1 MNENKLIDGK
11 KIAQKYKKNIKEK
24 ITKIRER
31 YGKQPGLAVILVGER
46 KDSITY
52 VNMKKKTC
60 EELGI
65 ISKTFSLSESVSEQN
80 IIDIINSLN
89 NDEDINGILVQLP
102 LPKHINEENI
112 LGMVRLEKDV
122 DGFHAS
128 NIGNMAMEKRKSLF
142 VPCTPLGCL
151 KIIDREE
158 INLTGMNAVVIGK
171 SNIVG
176 LPISLLL
183 MKRNATVTVCHVHT
197 KNIKEHTRNADIL
210 VSACGQAEMIKSDW
224 IKDDCIIIDV
234 GINHVKDESL
244 EKGYRLTGD
253 VDFNDVIDK
262 VSKITPVP
270 GGVGPMTIAML
281 MKNTFKAFKL
291 QNKELLNEKD

>member
-1 MNENKLIDGK
+1 MNFTDKIINGK
-11 KIAQKYKKNIKEK
+11 NLSMTYKNNIKDKIFKIKEK
-24 ITKIRER
+24 YNI
-31 YGKQPGLAVILVGER
+31 QPGLAVVLVGDR

-60 EELGI
+60 EQLGI
-65 ISKTFSLSESVSEQN
+65 ISKTFTLSESVSEQN
-80 IIDIINSLN
+80 IIDIIKSLN
-89 NDEDINGILVQLP
+89 NDNTINGILVQLP

-112 LGMVRLEKDV
+112 LGAVSIEKDV

-151 KIIDREE
+151 KILDREK
-158 INLTGMNAVVIGK
+158 INLKGMNAVVIGK

-183 MKRNATVTVCHVHT
+183 MKRNATVTVCHVDT
-197 KNIKEHTRNADIL
+197 KNIKEHTQKADLL
-210 VSACGQAEMIKSDW
+210 VTACGQPEMIKKDW

-234 GINHVKDESL
+234 GINHIKDENNNTKL
-244 EKGYRLTGD
+244 VGD
-253 VDFNDVIDK
+253 VDFKDVINK

-281 MKNTFKAFKL
+281 MKNTFKAFKI
-291 QNKELLNEKD
+291 QNRNIFIDK

>member
-1 MNENKLIDGK
+1 MESNPKIIDGK
-11 KIAQKYKKNIKEK
+11 NLSLSYKNNIKDK
-24 ITKIRER
+24 ISKIKEIHNI
-31 YGKQPGLAVILVGER
+31 QPGLAVILVGDR

-60 EELGI
+60 EQLGI
-65 ISKTFSLSESVSEQN
+65 ISKTFTLSESVNEQN
-80 IIDIINSLN
+80 IIDIIKSLN
-89 NDEDINGILVQLP
+89 NDSTINGILVQLP

-112 LGMVRLEKDV
+112 LGAVSLEKDV

-128 NIGNMAMEKRKSLF
+128 NIGNMAMEKRTSLF

-151 KIIDREE
+151 KILDKEKF
-158 INLTGMNAVVIGK
+158 NLEGMNAVIIGK

-197 KNIKEHTRNADIL
+197 KNIKEHTQKADLL
-210 VSACGQAEMIKSDW
+210 VTACGQPEMIKNDW
-224 IKDDCIIIDV
+224 IKDGCIIIDV
-234 GINHVKDESL
+234 GINHIKDENNKQKL
-244 EKGYRLTGD
+244 VGD
-253 VDFNDVIDK
+253 VDFKDVINK

-281 MKNTFKAFKL
+281 MKNTFKAFKI
-291 QNKELLNEKD
+291 QNKQILGIE

>member
-1 MNENKLIDGK
+1 MTYKNNIKD
-11 KIAQKYKKNIKEK
+11 KISKIKEK
-24 ITKIRER
+24 HNI
-31 YGKQPGLAVILVGER
+31 QPGLAVVLVGDR

-60 EELGI
+60 EQLGI
-65 ISKTFSLSESVSEQN
+65 ISKTFTLSESVSEQN
-80 IIDIINSLN
+80 IIDIIKSLN
-89 NDEDINGILVQLP
+89 NDNTINGILVQLP

-112 LGMVRLEKDV
+112 LGAVSIEKDV
-122 DGFHAS
+122 DGFHVS

-151 KIIDREE
+151 KILDREK
-158 INLTGMNAVVIGK
+158 INLKGMNAVVIGK

-183 MKRNATVTVCHVHT
+183 MKRNATVTVCHVDT
-197 KNIKEHTRNADIL
+197 KNIKEHTQKADLL
-210 VSACGQAEMIKSDW
+210 VTACGQPEMIKNDW
-224 IKDDCIIIDV
+224 IKDGCIIIDV
-234 GINHVKDESL
+234 GINHIKDENNKQKL
-244 EKGYRLTGD
+244 VGD
-253 VDFNDVIDK
+253 VDFKDVINK

-281 MKNTFKAFKL
+281 MKNTFKAFKI
-291 QNKELLNEKD
+291 QNKQILMILS